1 MLFKTPVWLQCGEWM
16 TGMRRGEECL
26 WLGNRSVEGKGTEL
40 SKDGIA
46 GALS

>member
-1 MLFKTPVWLQCGEWM
+1 MWRMDDWT
-16 TGMRRGEECL
+16 RRGEECP
-26 WLGNRSVEGKGTEL
+26 WLGNRNVLGKGTEL